1 LLQAFIITLREGVE
15 AALIVGITL
24 AYLNKIQRPDLRKL
38 VYSALALAFVASIGV
53 AIALSRLNLNEDVY
67 EGWVMLAAAFFVVTM
82 IIFMMRTG
90 KHLKGEI
97 EGKIGTLA
105 VRGSQIGVFL
115 FVFLMVL
122 REGGETVLI
131 LSAVKLE
138 SSALL
143 SFIGTLLGVFA
154 AVLFGVMF
162 IKGSVRINLQKFFRF
177 TTVILFFVAAQL
189 LISGLH
195 ELSENGVIR
204 SSKREMA
211 LIGPV
216 VTNEWFFVVMIVAL
230 AGLMVLF
237 EARRRQPAP
246 VPETA
251 AERRMA
257 RWSARRERLWM
268 ASVYATAFLFILLV
282 TAEFIYAK
290 SVTSLSPATPVS
302 FQNGELSIP
311 LAQVSDGDLHRFV
324 VQEHGVEVRFLLYQK
339 PDNKVVAIF
348 DSCEICGPVGFF
360 KGPNGIVCKN
370 CAAPINSQSVG
381 TPGGCNPI
389 PLKSSAT
396 SDAIVIQ
403 ESDLLTRISI
413 FER

>member
-1 LLQAFIITLREGVE
+1 
-15 AALIVGITL
+15 
-24 AYLNKIQRPDLRKL
+24 
-38 VYSALALAFVASIGV
+38 
-53 AIALSRLNLNEDVY
+53 
-67 EGWVMLAAAFFVVTM
+67 
-82 IIFMMRTG
+82 
-90 KHLKGEI
+90 
-97 EGKIGTLA
+97 
-105 VRGSQIGVFL
+105 
-115 FVFLMVL
+115 
-122 REGGETVLI
+122 
-131 LSAVKLE
+131 
-138 SSALL
+138 
-143 SFIGTLLGVFA
+143 
-154 AVLFGVMF
+154 
-162 IKGSVRINLQKFFRF
+162 
-177 TTVILFFVAAQL
+177 
-189 LISGLH
+189 
-195 ELSENGVIR
+195 
-204 SSKREMA
+204 MA